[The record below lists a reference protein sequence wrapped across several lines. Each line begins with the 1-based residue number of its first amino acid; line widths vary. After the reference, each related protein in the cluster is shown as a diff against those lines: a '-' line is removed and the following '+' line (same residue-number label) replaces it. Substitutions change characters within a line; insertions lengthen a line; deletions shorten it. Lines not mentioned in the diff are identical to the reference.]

1 MPGVGRVIDKEQEK
15 VEKYQDL
22 ARELKKIWDT
32 SVTVCSHCGWSIR
45 SRMQCTEGADQAKN
59 RQERDLKIAIC

>member
-22 ARELKKIWDT
+22 ARDVRKFWAT
-32 SVTVCSHCGWSIR
+32 SVTVVPIVV
-45 SRMQCTEGADQAKN
+45 GA
-59 RQERDLKIAIC
+59 LGSV